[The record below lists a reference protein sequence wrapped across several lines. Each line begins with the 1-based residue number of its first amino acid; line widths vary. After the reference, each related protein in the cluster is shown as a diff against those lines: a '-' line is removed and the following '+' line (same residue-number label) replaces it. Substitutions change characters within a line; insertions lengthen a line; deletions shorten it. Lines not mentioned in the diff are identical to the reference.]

1 MDKLKEYK
9 KQMRVIIDQVNRNVI
24 EKDEYL
30 SLEVLNAKCAGLPK
44 TRIGD
49 EMRIMFKDAFM
60 SMLKYEDMDEISS
73 LGDFWRE

>member
-9 KQMRVIIDQVNRNVI
+9 KQMCVIIDQVNRNVI
-24 EKDEYL
+24 DKDEYL